1 MRERSQVLGNVKR
14 SSSKPFICVRPRV
27 GVIKFISVFEVSK
40 IIINKEKLEITVLL
54 VSGDKEVVKYSD
66 AESLE
71 SAFKRL
77 FAEYSRVFLG

>member
-1 MRERSQVLGNVKR
+1 MREKTLLGGVKKG
-14 SSSKPFICVRPRV
+14 SSKPFICVKPRA
-27 GVIKFISVFEVSK
+27 GIIKFISVFEVSK

-54 VSGDKEVVKYSD
+54 SSGDKEVVKYSD